1 MPAVCPRPDMAAPTR
16 PLRRE
21 ILALV
26 NQMTARDSWSRERLL
41 AYQRGRLREAIA
53 HAVRHSPY
61 YRQAIGE
68 AARGPLRLQDLP
80 ILTKSTLMAE
90 FDRIVT
96 DPRLRRQDVERHIAD
111 PQGGPPLSGKYLAF
125 ATGGSTGERG
135 IMVYGP
141 RTQTLAAANAWRWIG
156 VLGIQSNTRVLG
168 IGAASSIHVS
178 NRLFEALRGGRP
190 DAPRLAVTMPLS
202 EIVAGL
208 NADQPEVL
216 ITYPSLLRRLAEEQ
230 AAGRLRIAPR
240 HFCSV
245 AEMLTQDL
253 RELARATWAV
263 PVLDS
268 YGTTETGLMGAE
280 CPWNTGIHLAEDMLV
295 VEVVDRDDRP
305 VPPGATGDRV
315 LVTPLFNR
323 VLPLIRYEI
332 SDMVTLADGPCPCG
346 RPHRRLASIEG
357 RREDVL
363 TLPARGGGVAT
374 VQGVRFRAALSR
386 MPVVRQFRVA
396 PLPGGLKIEVVLQP
410 DATQRE
416 ETLSAIRQA
425 VLAELDQVGAAPETL
440 TVEAVEEI
448 ARTGTGAK
456 ETLITKTGISATK
469 LAPGRRQ
476 ATTGPNRSGSA

>member
-1 MPAVCPRPDMAAPTR
+1 MVAPTR

-26 NQMTARDSWSRERLL
+26 SQMTARDGWSRERLL
-41 AYQRGRLREAIA
+41 AYQRDRLRETIA
-53 HAVRHSPY
+53 HAARHSPY
-61 YRQAIGE
+61 YRQAIGA

-80 ILTKSTLMAE
+80 VLTKARLMEE

-96 DPRLRRQDVERHIAD
+96 DPRLRRADVEQHIAG
-111 PQGGPPLSGKYLAF
+111 PQASTLLFGQYRTL

-135 IMVYGP
+135 VMVYGP
-141 RTQTLAAANAWRWIG
+141 RTQMLAAANAWRWMG
-156 VLGIQSNTRVLG
+156 VLGIRTDTRVLG

-190 DAPRLAVTMPLS
+190 DAPQLAVTMPLS

-208 NADQPEVL
+208 NADRPEIL

-245 AEMLTQDL
+245 AEMLTPDL
-253 RELARATWAV
+253 RELVRATWAV

-295 VEVVDRDDRP
+295 VEIVDRDNRP
-305 VPPGATGDRV
+305 VPPGVTGDRI
-315 LVTPLFNR
+315 LVTLLFNR
-323 VLPLIRYEI
+323 ALPLVRYEI
-332 SDMVTLADGPCPCG
+332 SDMVTLADGTCPCG
-346 RPHRRLASIEG
+346 RPHRRLASIDG

-363 TLPARGGGVAT
+363 SLPARGGGVTT
-374 VQGVRFRAALSR
+374 VQGVRFRAALFR

-410 DATQRE
+410 DVAQDDG
-416 ETLSAIRQA
+416 TLTSIRQA

-440 TVEAVEEI
+440 TIEAVDRIE
-448 ARTGTGAK
+448 RTGTGAK

-469 LAPGRRQ
+469 PAPARRQ